1 MKPHIPPP
9 LIGLLAAIITWA
21 FATVLPGLNVSFPA
35 QKFIALGIGGTGLL
49 IDIISVMAF
58 FKAKTTINP
67 LTPNKTQEL
76 VVSGLYRFSRNPMYL
91 GMLLM
96 LIGWTIWLG
105 TPLGII
111 MIFQFVVI
119 ITLLQIKPEET
130 ALEAKFG
137 NAYLQYKTRVRRWI

>member
-1 MKPHIPPP
+1 MKPVIPPP
-9 LIGLLAAIITWA
+9 LIGLIAAMFTWA
-21 FATVLPGLNVSFPA
+21 FAIVLPGLTVSFPA
-35 QKFIALGIGGTGLL
+35 QKLIAIIVGGIGLS
-49 IDIISVMAF
+49 IDVISVVAF

-105 TPLGII
+105 APLGAI

-137 NAYLQYKTRVRRWI
+137 AAYLEYKTRVRRWI